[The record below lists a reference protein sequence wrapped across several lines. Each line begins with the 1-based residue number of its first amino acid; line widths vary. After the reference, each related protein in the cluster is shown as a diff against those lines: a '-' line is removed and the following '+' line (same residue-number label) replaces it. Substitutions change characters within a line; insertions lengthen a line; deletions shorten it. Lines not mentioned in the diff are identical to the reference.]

1 MRLLVVDDHPIVREG
16 LAAFLE
22 QLGPDTKVLQAGD
35 ASRALALAA
44 EHFDLDVVILD
55 LALPGLNGMSAIA
68 EFGRVRPELPVI
80 VLSAS
85 EDARQ
90 AREAL
95 AQGALGYVPKSA
107 SRQTLVSAIQ
117 LVLNGEIYVPPL
129 ILSET
134 AAAKPMAQG
143 VGPNPPRPLL
153 TDRQT
158 DVLRRL
164 SAGQSNKTIARDL
177 DLSEKTVK
185 AHITAIFRALN
196 VINRTQAAAAGRGAG
211 LV

>member
-22 QLGPDTKVLQAGD
+22 QLGPDTAVLQAGD

-44 EHFDLDVVILD
+44 EHSDLDVVILD

-134 AAAKPMAQG
+134 AAAKPAPQG
-143 VGPNPPRPLL
+143 AGASPTRPLL
-153 TDRQT
+153 TDRQI

-196 VINRTQAAAAGRGAG
+196 VFNRTQAAAAGRGAG
-211 LV
+211 LI

>member
-22 QLGPDTKVLQAGD
+22 QLGPETTVLQAGD
-35 ASRALALAA
+35 ATRALALA
-44 EHFDLDVVILD
+44 EHSDLDVVILD
-55 LALPGLNGMSAIA
+55 LALPGLNGMNAIA
-68 EFGRVRPELPVI
+68 ELGRVRPELPVI

-85 EDARQ
+85 EDAGQ

-117 LVLNGEIYVPPL
+117 LVLKGEIYVPPL
-129 ILSET
+129 ILNDT
-134 AAAKPMAQG
+134 AAAKRTAQG
-143 VGPNPPRPLL
+143 ATASPTRPLL

-196 VINRTQAAAAGRGAG
+196 VINRTQAAVAGRGAG

>member
-1 MRLLVVDDHPIVREG
+1 MKLLIVDDHPIVREG

-22 QLGPDTKVLQAGD
+22 QLGPDTAVLQAGD

-44 EHFDLDVVILD
+44 EHSDLDAVILD
-55 LALPGLNGMSAIA
+55 LGLPGLNGMSAIA
-68 EFGRVRPELPVI
+68 ELGRIRPELPVI

-129 ILSET
+129 VLGE
-134 AAAKPMAQG
+134 
-143 VGPNPPRPLL
+143 PPALLPPASGARISAGLL
-153 TDRQT
+153 TDRQIE
-158 DVLRRL
+158 VLKRL

-185 AHITAIFRALN
+185 AHVTAIFRALN
-196 VINRTQAAAAGRGAG
+196 VANRTQAAEAGRVAG
-211 LV
+211 FI

>member
-22 QLGPDTKVLQAGD
+22 QLGPDTAVLQAGD
-35 ASRALALAA
+35 ASQALALGA
-44 EHFDLDVVILD
+44 EHSDLDVVILD

-117 LVLNGEIYVPPL
+117 LALNGEIYAPPL
-129 ILSET
+129 ILKDT
-134 AAAKPMAQG
+134 AAGKPVTQG
-143 VGPNPPRPLL
+143 VGASPARPLL
-153 TDRQT
+153 TGRQI

-164 SAGQSNKTIARDL
+164 SAGQPNKTIARDL
-177 DLSEKTVK
+177 DLSE
-185 AHITAIFRALN
+185 
-196 VINRTQAAAAGRGAG
+196 
-211 LV
+211 